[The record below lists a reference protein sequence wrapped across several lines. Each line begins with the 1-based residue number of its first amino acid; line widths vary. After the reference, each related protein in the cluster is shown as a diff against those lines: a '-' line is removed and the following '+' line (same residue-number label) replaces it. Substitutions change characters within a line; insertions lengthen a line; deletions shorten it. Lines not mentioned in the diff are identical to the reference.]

1 MGKNPIKTWAVRQF
15 RFRILHIEDSAHR
28 IALAVAL
35 AVAIAWTPA
44 VGLHL
49 VIYLL
54 LAWLCQ
60 ANVLVGI
67 PFILL
72 SNPLTLI
79 PIYYPNYLLGRA
91 MLGITDPPGNF
102 LEAISIGGGFVKIV
116 QTWWG
121 ATAPY
126 AGPLW
131 LGSLVLAIPVGAI
144 VYGLIFRSVRRF
156 QKDHP
161 NLAAEAL
168 DPNATADTTPA
179 PEASTPLAEDPITPA
194 DETDTP

>member
-1 MGKNPIKTWAVRQF
+1 MAMKLIKEWGVRQF
-15 RFRILHIEDSAHR
+15 KFRILHVEDSAHR

-49 VIYLL
+49 LIYLL
-54 LAWLCQ
+54 LAWLCR

-79 PIYYPNYLLGRA
+79 PIYYPNYLIGRA

-102 LEAISIGGGFVKIV
+102 LEAISIGGGFIKVV
-116 QTWWG
+116 QTWWS

-131 LGSLVLAIPVGAI
+131 LGSIVMAIPTGAI
-144 VYGLIFRSVRRF
+144 VYGLIFHTVRKY
-156 QKDHP
+156 QKANPDLDQEAANLDDAADAPSPDTPEPSGTGSAGTEEDHP
-161 NLAAEAL
+161 A
-168 DPNATADTTPA
+168 
-179 PEASTPLAEDPITPA
+179 
-194 DETDTP
+194 

>member
-1 MGKNPIKTWAVRQF
+1 MAMKLIKEWGIRQF
-15 RFRILHIEDSAHR
+15 KFRILHVEDSAHR

-49 VIYLL
+49 LIYLL
-54 LAWLCQ
+54 LAWLCR

-79 PIYYPNYLLGRA
+79 PIYYPNYLIGRA

-102 LEAISIGGGFVKIV
+102 LEAISFNGGFITVV

-126 AGPLW
+126 PGPLW
-131 LGSLVLAIPVGAI
+131 LGSIVMAIPAGAL
-144 VYGLIFRSVRRF
+144 VYGLIFRSVRKY
-156 QKDHP
+156 QKNHP
-161 NLAAEAL
+161 ELAQQAA
-168 DPNATADTTPA
+168 DMTAAPEDGRAASPDTTP
-179 PEASTPLAEDPITPA
+179 TEDI
-194 DETDTP
+194 DTP

>member
-1 MGKNPIKTWAVRQF
+1 MAQNLVKAWAVRQF
-15 RFRILHIEDSAHR
+15 KFRILHVEDSAHR
-28 IALAVAL
+28 IALAIAL

-44 VGLHL
+44 IGLHL

-54 LAWLCQ
+54 LAWLCR

-79 PIYYPNYLLGRA
+79 PIYYPNYLIGRA
-91 MLGITDPPGNF
+91 MLGISDPPGNF

-116 QTWWG
+116 QTWWS

-131 LGSLVLAIPVGAI
+131 LGSLVMAAPVGAI
-144 VYGLIFRSVRRF
+144 VYGLIFWAVRRY
-156 QKDHP
+156 QKNNPD
-161 NLAAEAL
+161 LAAQALADQADL
-168 DPNATADTTPA
+168 DPTPTPDEPDTSA
-179 PEASTPLAEDPITPA
+179 P
-194 DETDTP
+194 

>member
-1 MGKNPIKTWAVRQF
+1 MAMKLIKEWGIRQF
-15 RFRILHIEDSAHR
+15 KFRILHVEDSAHR

-49 VIYLL
+49 LIYLL
-54 LAWLCQ
+54 LAWLCR

-79 PIYYPNYLLGRA
+79 PIYYPNYLIGRA

-102 LEAISIGGGFVKIV
+102 LEAISFNGDFITVV

-131 LGSLVLAIPVGAI
+131 LGSIVMAIPAGAL
-144 VYGLIFRSVRRF
+144 VYGLIFRSVRKY
-156 QKDHP
+156 QKNHP
-161 NLAAEAL
+161 ELAQQAA
-168 DPNATADTTPA
+168 DMTAAPEDGRAASPDTTP
-179 PEASTPLAEDPITPA
+179 TEDI
-194 DETDTP
+194 DTP